1 MTVYSNMINL
11 TILATLFTGTS
22 ELILLVLLPLILL
35 LQTIY
40 LRFIFKVDKTIELL
54 SKIAGED
61 MEEVERKSRGSKQK
75 IGIAIGVLIFLTIIF
90 LAISMAS

>member
-1 MTVYSNMINL
+1 MINL
-11 TILATLFTGTS
+11 TILAAQFTGAS
-22 ELILLVLLPLILL
+22 ELILLVLLPLTLL

-40 LRFIFKVDKTIELL
+40 LRSIFKVDKTIELL

-61 MEEVERKSRGSKQK
+61 MEEVERKSRESKQK
-75 IGIAIGVLIFLTIIF
+75 IGIVIGVLIFLTIIF

>member
-1 MTVYSNMINL
+1 VTVYSNMINL

-61 MEEVERKSRGSKQK
+61 MEEVERKSSESKQK
-75 IGIAIGVLIFLTIIF
+75 IGIVIGVLIFLTIIF